1 MTEQAGMLQKRF
13 YQRTLALFVCSLFV
27 GVYIGATILEWGPLD
42 FVYDAFQSGYGMV
55 KNVVQLYA
63 AFILYLGAAR
73 TMVNYRNYQRS
84 FVVRGATIL
93 VFSALLAAFYLTQP
107 GMENSPIVSQV
118 NSVLQGS
125 CTHGLYLARYGMMYY
140 WVLRRFCE
148 FRTVDRI
155 AQLAIWFL
163 WTFRDIPILVS
174 FVPGIDTFVDWLRQ
188 TLYTGALR
196 GVLITVA
203 VGSFVLS
210 LRALIGRE
218 PGLIEAEIS

>member
-1 MTEQAGMLQKRF
+1 MTEQASMLQKRF

-27 GVYIGATILEWGPLD
+27 GVYIGASILAWDPLQ
-42 FVYDAFQSGYGMV
+42 FVYNAFQDGYGMV

-63 AFILYLGAAR
+63 AFVLYLGAAR
-73 TMVNYRNYQRS
+73 MLVNHRNYSRS
-84 FVVRGATIL
+84 FVVRAGTIII
-93 VFSALLAAFYLTQP
+93 FSIILAAFYLTQP
-107 GMENSPIVSQV
+107 EMENSALVSQV

-125 CTHGLYLARYGMMYY
+125 CTYGLFLARYGMMYY

-148 FRTVDRI
+148 FRTIDRI

-163 WTFRDIPILVS
+163 WTFRDMPILVQL
-174 FVPGIDTFVDWLRQ
+174 VPGIDTFVDWLRQ

>member
-1 MTEQAGMLQKRF
+1 MTEQASMLQKRF

-27 GVYIGATILEWGPLD
+27 GVYIGSSILAWDPLQ
-42 FVYDAFQSGYGMV
+42 FVYDTFQDGYGMV

-63 AFILYLGAAR
+63 AFVLYLGAGR
-73 TMVNYRNYQRS
+73 MMVNYKNYSRS
-84 FVVRGATIL
+84 FVVRGATII
-93 VFSALLAAFYLTQP
+93 VFSLVLAAFYLTQP
-107 GMENSPIVSQV
+107 EMENSAIVSQV

-125 CTHGLYLARYGMMYY
+125 CTYGLFLARYGMMYY

-148 FRTVDRI
+148 FRTIDRI

-163 WTFRDIPILVS
+163 WVFRDMPILVS
-174 FVPGIDTFVDWLRQ
+174 LVPGIDNFVDWLRQ

>member
-1 MTEQAGMLQKRF
+1 MTEQASMLQKRF

-27 GVYIGATILEWGPLD
+27 GVYIGASILAWDPLA
-42 FVYDAFQSGYGMV
+42 FVYNAFQDGYGMV

-63 AFILYLGAAR
+63 AFVLYLGAAR
-73 TMVNYRNYQRS
+73 MLVNHRNYSRS
-84 FVVRGATIL
+84 FVVRAATIII
-93 VFSALLAAFYLTQP
+93 FSIILAAFYLTQP
-107 GMENSPIVSQV
+107 DMENSALVSQV

-125 CTHGLYLARYGMMYY
+125 CTYGLFLARYGMMYY

-148 FRTVDRI
+148 FRTIDRI

-163 WTFRDIPILVS
+163 WTFRDMPILVQL
-174 FVPGIDTFVDWLRQ
+174 VPGIDTFVDWLRQ

-218 PGLIEAEIS
+218 PGLIEAEIT

>member
-1 MTEQAGMLQKRF
+1 MTEQVGMLQKRF

-27 GVYIGATILEWGPLD
+27 GVYIGSSILAWDPLQ
-42 FVYDAFQSGYGMV
+42 FVYNAFQDGYGMV

-63 AFILYLGAAR
+63 AFVLYLGAAR
-73 TMVNYRNYQRS
+73 MLVNYRNYSRS
-84 FVVRGATIL
+84 FVVRGATII
-93 VFSALLAAFYLTQP
+93 VFSLILAAFYLTQP
-107 GMENSPIVSQV
+107 EMENSAIVSQV

-125 CTHGLYLARYGMMYY
+125 CTYGLFLARYGMMYY

-148 FRTVDRI
+148 FRTIDRI

-163 WTFRDIPILVS
+163 WMFRDMPMLVGV
-174 FVPGIDTFVDWLRQ
+174 VPGIDTFVDWLRQ

>member
-1 MTEQAGMLQKRF
+1 
-13 YQRTLALFVCSLFV
+13 
-27 GVYIGATILEWGPLD
+27 
-42 FVYDAFQSGYGMV
+42 MV

-63 AFILYLGAAR
+63 AFVLYLGAAR
-73 TMVNYRNYQRS
+73 MLVNHRNYSRS
-84 FVVRGATIL
+84 FVVRAGTIII
-93 VFSALLAAFYLTQP
+93 FSIILAAFYLTQP
-107 GMENSPIVSQV
+107 EMENSALVSQV

-125 CTHGLYLARYGMMYY
+125 CTYGLFLARYGMMYY

-148 FRTVDRI
+148 FRTIDRI

-163 WTFRDIPILVS
+163 WTFRDMPILVQL
-174 FVPGIDTFVDWLRQ
+174 VPGIDTFVDWLRQ

>member
-1 MTEQAGMLQKRF
+1 MTEQASMLQKRF

-27 GVYIGATILEWGPLD
+27 GVYIGSSILAWDPLQ
-42 FVYDAFQSGYGMV
+42 FVYNTFQDGYGMV

-63 AFILYLGAAR
+63 AFVLYLGAGR
-73 TMVNYRNYQRS
+73 MLVNHRNYSRS
-84 FVVRGATIL
+84 FVVRAATIIA
-93 VFSALLAAFYLTQP
+93 FSIVLAAFYLTQP
-107 GMENSPIVSQV
+107 EMENSAIASQV

-125 CTHGLYLARYGMMYY
+125 CTYGLFLARYGMMYY

-148 FRTVDRI
+148 FRTIDRI

-163 WTFRDIPILVS
+163 WVFRDMPILVS
-174 FVPGIDTFVDWLRQ
+174 FVPGIDTFVDWLRL

>member
-1 MTEQAGMLQKRF
+1 
-13 YQRTLALFVCSLFV
+13 
-27 GVYIGATILEWGPLD
+27 
-42 FVYDAFQSGYGMV
+42 
-55 KNVVQLYA
+55 
-63 AFILYLGAAR
+63 
-73 TMVNYRNYQRS
+73 
-84 FVVRGATIL
+84 
-93 VFSALLAAFYLTQP
+93 
-107 GMENSPIVSQV
+107 MENSALVSQV

-125 CTHGLYLARYGMMYY
+125 CTYGLFLARYGMMYY

-148 FRTVDRI
+148 FRTIDRI

-163 WTFRDIPILVS
+163 WTFRDMPILVQL
-174 FVPGIDTFVDWLRQ
+174 VPGIDTFVDWLRQ

>member
-1 MTEQAGMLQKRF
+1 MLQKRF
-13 YQRTLALFVCSLFV
+13 YQRTLALFVVSLFV
-27 GVYIGATILEWGPLD
+27 GVYIGNSILQWDPLQ
-42 FVYDAFQSGYGMV
+42 FVYDAFQDGYGMV

-63 AFILYLGAAR
+63 AVILYLGAAR
-73 TMVNYRNYQRS
+73 MMVNYKSYSRS
-84 FVVRGATIL
+84 FVVRGATII
-93 VFSALLAAFYLTQP
+93 VFSIVLAAFYLTSGP
-107 GMENSPIVSQV
+107 DMENSAIVSQV

-125 CTHGLYLARYGMMYY
+125 CTYGLFLARYGMMYY

-148 FRTVDRI
+148 FRTIDRI

-163 WTFRDIPILVS
+163 WTFRDMPILVQL
-174 FVPGIDTFVDWLRQ
+174 VPGIDTFVDWLRQ